1 MLKPGILRAF
11 ALLTAAG
18 VLCVASNARA
28 DLLGRSKP
36 RKTSAPVASAPKK
49 TALSAQ
55 SRAQSPAYEPVP
67 AGGWQQPQAT
77 TTTPWYESWN
87 QGGYDN
93 SEICC
98 GPPVKHTRWKEA
110 CRRKCHQSFYC
121 STPPYCMPCYGYNT
135 TCWRR
140 MPECTV
146 CPREPL
152 PVPLEPRRP
161 IPAKVER
168 KAPPAEIS
176 TPPAAE
182 EATPPEAESMRRRTL
197 PLEVAPVSSQRETT
211 ASVDRSRWTGFADAL
226 GETDEI
232 PEAPLDTP
240 VDDEEGSVEGLET
253 DAAVTE

>member
-36 RKTSAPVASAPKK
+36 RKTSARPSSTQANIKPA
-49 TALSAQ
+49 TQ
-55 SRAQSPAYEPVP
+55 SRAQSPVYEPTP
-67 AGGWQQPQAT
+67 AGGWQQSQAA
-77 TTTPWYESWN
+77 TTPWYESWN
-87 QGGYDN
+87 QSAYDN

-110 CRRKCHQSFYC
+110 CRKKCHQTFYC
-121 STPPYCMPCYGYNT
+121 STPPYCMPCHGYNT

-140 MPECTV
+140 MPECNV

-168 KAPPAEIS
+168 KAPPAEIGV
-176 TPPAAE
+176 PPAAE
-182 EATPPEAESMRRRTL
+182 DGAPPEAQSMHRRTL
-197 PLEVAPVSSQRETT
+197 PLEVAPVSSQTETT

-240 VDDEEGSVEGLET
+240 VEDEEGAVDGLEA
-253 DAAVTE
+253 DAAIAE